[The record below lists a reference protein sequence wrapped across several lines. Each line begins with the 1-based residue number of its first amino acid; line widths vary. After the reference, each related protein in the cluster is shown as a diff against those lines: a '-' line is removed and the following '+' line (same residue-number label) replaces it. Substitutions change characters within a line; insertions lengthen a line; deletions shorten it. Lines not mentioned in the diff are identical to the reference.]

1 MVQEILVYI
10 ALTISIVSIL
20 IVLLMYSLIKRIRSQ
35 LDLIIKKD
43 VEEALTKIKKIR
55 RRYIVFSIVSEHDF
69 DKRELEKAIRRKLA
83 LLYGMISLAKA
94 DPQLVFYDPKL
105 KRGVLRTSHV
115 MKDYVLAALSI
126 IRNINE
132 KQLLIIP
139 IKTTG
144 TIKKAKKIMYTIKT
158 KT

>member
-1 MVQEILVYI
+1 MIQVILVYI
-10 ALTISIVSIL
+10 ALIISIVSLL
-20 IVLLMYSLIKRIRSQ
+20 IVLLMYSLIKRIRLQ

-43 VEEALTKIKKIR
+43 VEEALTKVKKIR
-55 RRYIVFSIVSEHDF
+55 RRYIVFSIISEHDF
-69 DKRELEKAIRRKLA
+69 DKRELEKAIRKKLA
-83 LLYGMISLAKA
+83 LLYGIISLAKA
-94 DPQLVFYDPKL
+94 DPQLVFYDPRL
-105 KRGVLRTSHV
+105 KRGVIRTSHV

-126 IRNINE
+126 IRNING

>member
-69 DKRELEKAIRRKLA
+69 DKRELEKAIRRILA

>member
-1 MVQEILVYI
+1 VVQGILVYI
-10 ALTISIVSIL
+10 ALIISIVSLL
-20 IVLLMYSLIKRIRSQ
+20 IVLLMYSLIKRIRLQ

-43 VEEALTKIKKIR
+43 VEEALTKVKKIR
-55 RRYIVFSIVSEHDF
+55 RRYIVFSIISEHDF
-69 DKRELEKAIRRKLA
+69 DKRELEKAIRKKLA
-83 LLYGMISLAKA
+83 LLYGIISLAKA
-94 DPQLVFYDPKL
+94 DPQLVFYDPRL
-105 KRGVLRTSHV
+105 KKGVIRTSHV

>member
-1 MVQEILVYI
+1 MVQGILVYI
-10 ALTISIVSIL
+10 ALIISIASLL
-20 IVLLMYSLIKRIRSQ
+20 IVLLMYSLIKRIRLQ

-43 VEEALTKIKKIR
+43 VEEALTKVKKIR

-69 DKRELEKAIRRKLA
+69 DKRELEKAIRKKLA
-83 LLYGMISLAKA
+83 LLYGIISLAKA
-94 DPQLVFYDPKL
+94 DPQLVFYDPRL
-105 KRGVLRTSHV
+105 KRGVIRTSHV

-126 IRNINE
+126 TRTING